1 MADSDTLIGQT
12 VSLSFA
18 KSLADLKINKIRRD
32 CITWMNSSVRNYC
45 GGPHQKLREMN
56 ALLQA
61 VIKEDMEE
69 GRLRR
74 AFFARTRGVR
84 LMISNERLMP
94 LIRFPP
100 PRALQSRHS
109 GTRRN
114 MYRIEIWSSL
124 GRQMHDQDEARL
136 WCAKPR
142 PKWTSSKPIA

>member
-1 MADSDTLIGQT
+1 MADSDTLICQT

-69 GRLRR
+69 ARLRL
-74 AFFARTRGVR
+74 AFLARTWG
-84 LMISNERLMP
+84 ITFDDFE
-94 LIRFPP
+94 
-100 PRALQSRHS
+100 
-109 GTRRN
+109 
-114 MYRIEIWSSL
+114 
-124 GRQMHDQDEARL
+124 
-136 WCAKPR
+136 
-142 PKWTSSKPIA
+142 